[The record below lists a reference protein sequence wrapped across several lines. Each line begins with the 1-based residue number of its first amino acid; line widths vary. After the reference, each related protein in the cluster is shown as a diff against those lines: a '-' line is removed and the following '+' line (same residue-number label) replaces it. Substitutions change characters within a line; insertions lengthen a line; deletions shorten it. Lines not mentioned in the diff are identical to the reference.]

1 MKRTEE
7 KEKIVQIIQM
17 MKKKKITRPQVITLL
32 AVVMVLLALL
42 VNGSRSKDPVEKVK
56 MVSSTK
62 NEAQQVEEEPEKIKI
77 YSINNACE
85 SYRPLVK
92 EMALR
97 YDMGQYVDLIMAV
110 IMQESAGKGKD
121 VMQSSEGAYN
131 ERYPKVPDG
140 ITDAKY
146 SIECGIQ
153 ELKEALEEVGATG
166 PDDIN
171 GIRQG
176 LQVYNFGVNYLYYI
190 EEKGVE
196 EWNEETVAAFA
207 EIASNGKVRH
217 TTDAETM
224 GKWDYGD
231 QKYPEHVLRYYPPA
245 AKSDK
250 EQ

>member
-7 KEKIVQIIQM
+7 KIIQIIRTM
-17 MKKKKITRPQVITLL
+17 RNSKITQQQVMTLVVVLL
-32 AVVMVLLALL
+32 ALLALL
-42 VNGSRSKDPVEKVK
+42 VNGKLSKSPLEQAK
-56 MVSSTK
+56 MVGPTK
-62 NEAQQVEEEPEKIKI
+62 EVQEIEEEESAEIKI

-110 IMQESAGKGKD
+110 IMQESAGRGSD

-140 ITDAKY
+140 ITDVKY

-153 ELKEALEEVGATG
+153 ELKEAINRVGVTG
-166 PDDIN
+166 PDDID
-171 GIRQG
+171 GICQA
-176 LQVYNFGVNYLYYI
+176 LQAYNFGLNYLAYV
-190 EEKGVE
+190 EDEGVE
-196 EWNEETVAAFA
+196 GWDEKTVAAFA
-207 EIASNGKVRH
+207 EIASCGKTRS
-217 TTDAETM
+217 TSETESM

-231 QKYPEHVLRYYPPA
+231 QKYPEHVLRYYAPA
-245 AKSDK
+245 AK
-250 EQ
+250 